1 MMKSLTLPFSAA
13 IIGLAL
19 MSNTSG
25 CSSSPDKVITQRAA
39 PISTV
44 AQEAPVVEPTFQ
56 LDKAEDTLVEVTT
69 RFGTMMVQLYPE
81 TQGHRRNFLK
91 LVQQGFYDD
100 LLFHRCIKGFM
111 IQGGDPNSKGAAQG
125 QALGMGGPGYT
136 IPAEFN
142 PKFINKRGTLCA
154 ARQGDQVNPKK
165 ESSGSQF
172 YIVQGKT
179 WSDQELDQLE
189 KNIAMRNPGFK
200 YTPEQRTAY
209 KTAGGTAQLDM
220 DYTVFGEIV
229 SGMAVI
235 DSIAAQPTMRD
246 RPLNDVTM
254 RMKVV
259 APKNKSKK

>member
-1 MMKSLTLPFSAA
+1 MKSFSLSFSAA

-25 CSSSPDKVITQRAA
+25 CSSTPNPVITQRSVSDVSAKQE
-39 PISTV
+39 SHV
-44 AQEAPVVEPTFQ
+44 AETPFEM
-56 LDKAEDTLVEVTT
+56 DKAEDTLIEVTT
-69 RFGTMMVQLYPE
+69 RFGTMMIQLYRE
-81 TQGHRRNFLK
+81 TPGHRRNFIK

-142 PKFINKRGTLCA
+142 PKYVHKRGTLCA

-189 KNIAMRNPGFK
+189 RNIAMRNPGFK
-200 YTPEQRTAY
+200 YSPEQRNAY
-209 KTAGGTAQLDM
+209 KTVGGTAQLDM
-220 DYTVFGEIV
+220 DYTVYGEIV
-229 SGMAVI
+229 SGMAII

-246 RPLNDVTM
+246 RPLNDITM
-254 RMKVV
+254 RMKVI
-259 APKNKSKK
+259 APNKSKK

>member
-1 MMKSLTLPFSAA
+1 MKSLSLTLCAA
-13 IIGLAL
+13 IIGVAL

-25 CSSSPDKVITQRAA
+25 CSSTPDQVVSQRSA
-39 PISTV
+39 PEVATTIEKPIVQSTFD
-44 AQEAPVVEPTFQ
+44 P
-56 LDKAEDTLVEVTT
+56 DKAEDSLVEVTT
-69 RFGTMMVQLYPE
+69 RFGTMLVLLYPE
-81 TQGHRRNFLK
+81 TPGHRRNFMK

-142 PKFINKRGTLCA
+142 PKFVHKRGTLCA

-200 YTPEQRTAY
+200 YTPEQRAAY
-209 KTAGGTAQLDM
+209 KTVGGTAQLDM

-229 SGMAVI
+229 SGMNVI

-259 APKNKSKK
+259 APKNRSKK

>member
-1 MMKSLTLPFSAA
+1 MKFYTLPFTAG

-25 CSSSPDKVITQRAA
+25 CSSAPSKNVEQRNA
-39 PISTV
+39 PAKSEALAV
-44 AQEAPVVEPTFQ
+44 SSEAPAMNVDITH
-56 LDKAEDTLVEVTT
+56 DTLVEVTT
-69 RFGTMMVQLYPE
+69 RFGSMKVQLYSE
-81 TQGHRRNFLK
+81 TPGHRRNFLK
-91 LVQQGFYDD
+91 LVRQGFYDD

-142 PKFINKRGTLCA
+142 PKFIHKRGTLCA

-179 WSDQELDQLE
+179 WSDPELDQLE
-189 KNIAMRNPGFK
+189 KNISVRNPGFK
-200 YTPEQRTAY
+200 YSTEQRTAY
-209 KTAGGTAQLDM
+209 KTIGGTAQLDM

-229 SGMAVI
+229 SGMDII
-235 DSIAAQPTMRD
+235 DSIAAQPTVRD
-246 RPLNDVTM
+246 RPIKDVTM
-254 RMKVV
+254 RMKIVD
-259 APKNKSKK
+259 PKNQSKK

>member
-1 MMKSLTLPFSAA
+1 MKSFTLPCSAA
-13 IIGLAL
+13 IVGLAL

-25 CSSSPDKVITQRAA
+25 CSSTPDKVIHQRSA
-39 PISTV
+39 PTEAV
-44 AQEAPVVEPTFQ
+44 AEVIPASESTFQ
-56 LDKAEDTLVEVTT
+56 LDKAEDSLVEVST
-69 RFGTMMVQLYPE
+69 RFGNMLVRLYTE
-81 TQGHRRNFLK
+81 TPGHRRNFMK

-125 QALGMGGPGYT
+125 QMLGTGGPGYT

-142 PKFINKRGTLCA
+142 SKFIHKRGTLCA

-209 KTAGGTAQLDM
+209 KTVGGTAQLDM

-229 SGMAVI
+229 SGMAII

-259 APKNKSKK
+259 APKNNSKK

>member
-1 MMKSLTLPFSAA
+1 MKSYTLPFITA

-25 CSSSPDKVITQRAA
+25 CSSTPENLISQRSAPNIATTDAA
-39 PISTV
+39 TIAST
-44 AQEAPVVEPTFQ
+44 TFQ
-56 LDKAEDTLVEVTT
+56 LDTADDTLVEVIT
-69 RFGTMMVQLYPE
+69 RFGTMTIQLYPE
-81 TQGHRRNFLK
+81 TPGHRRNFLK

-100 LLFHRCIKGFM
+100 LLFHRCIRGFM

-125 QALGMGGPGYT
+125 QMLGTGGPGYT

-142 PKFINKRGTLCA
+142 PKLIHKRGTLCA

-179 WSDQELDQLE
+179 WTDQELDQLE

-200 YTPEQRTAY
+200 YSPEQRTAY
-209 KTAGGTAQLDM
+209 KTQGGTAQLDM

-229 SGMAVI
+229 SGMAII

-259 APKNKSKK
+259 APKNNSKK